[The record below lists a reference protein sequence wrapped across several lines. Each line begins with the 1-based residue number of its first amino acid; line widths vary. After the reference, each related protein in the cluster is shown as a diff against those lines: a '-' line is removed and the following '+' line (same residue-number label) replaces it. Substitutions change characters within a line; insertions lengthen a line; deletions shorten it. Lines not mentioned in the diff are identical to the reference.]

1 MIQTGWQP
9 ALWFVT
15 LVAPVLLF
23 ILPGLA
29 LLRLW
34 RGAAALTFLEQ
45 VALALGIG
53 LALYP
58 VLLLWADLFGLKPG
72 PLLVWSIPLL
82 SLPLLG
88 WTFVRQNPPIERAA
102 WRSRESG
109 GNGWPLVTGYFVV
122 VALLGVRLHTITG
135 LSVPLWGDSLH
146 HTMITQLMVEQGG
159 LFSSWQP
166 YANLET
172 MTYHFGFHSQIAAMI
187 WLTGLEAPEAVLI
200 GGQLANAAAVFTLY
214 PLALHLGRS
223 RWAGVVALLVAG
235 LLAPMPMFYVNWG
248 RYTQLA
254 GQIILPVAITCLW
267 FYLASHEHA
276 KALLGLTILSMA
288 GLFLTHYRVIIFA
301 VCFVPAYLLVSG
313 TWSMWRTLGLRLLL
327 VGTGVGVL
335 VAPWVMRMLES
346 LLFPLL
352 SAIVAAS
359 ASGGANAIRAE
370 TINNAVGH
378 PFSYLPVLIWY
389 GMLIVVFWALWRRER
404 AVLVVALWWLGA
416 LLVVNPQRLGLPG
429 AGTITNFA
437 LFIAAYIPAALL
449 LGAAAGWLLRRFR
462 APVVPAGV
470 ALILGSLSLW
480 GISLRT
486 HDLDTVNFALVMPE
500 DRTAMAW
507 IETHTPQEARF
518 LVNGY
523 FHNETSL
530 LGSDAG
536 WWIPL
541 LAHRQTTLPP
551 MIYVAEQGSQPN
563 YAQWVN
569 ELYATMNDQGL
580 DHPETLNLLHERDI
594 SYVYIGQRQG
604 LVGIPN
610 PSRVLDPEVLSDSP
624 HFTLLYHEDQV
635 WIFAVQ
641 PDE

>member
-1 MIQTGWQP
+1 MELISQAHNWLLML
-9 ALWFVT
+9 AS
-15 LVAPVLLF
+15 AALLF
-23 ILPGLA
+23 VLPGLA

-34 RGAAALTFLEQ
+34 RGAAALTILEQ
-45 VALALGIG
+45 AALALGIG
-53 LALYP
+53 LSLYP
-58 VLLLWADLFGLKPG
+58 VLLLWGDLLGMKPG
-72 PLLVWSIPLL
+72 MLLAWSVPLL

-88 WTFVRQNPPIERAA
+88 WTFVRRNPPIEREA
-102 WRSRESG
+102 WRIREPG
-109 GNGWPLVTGYFVV
+109 GNVWPLVMVLFVGF
-122 VALLGVRLHTITG
+122 ALLGVRLHTITD

-146 HTMITQLMVEQGG
+146 HTMITQVMVEQGG

-254 GQIILPVAITCLW
+254 GQIILPVAIACLW
-267 FYLASHEHA
+267 CYLASREHS

-313 TWSMWRTLGLRLLL
+313 KLSGWRTFGIRLLL

-335 VAPWVMRMLES
+335 VAPWLMRMLES

-359 ASGGANAIRAE
+359 ASGGTNAIRAE
-370 TINNAVGH
+370 TINNAIGH
-378 PFSYLPVLIWY
+378 PFSYLPALLWY
-389 GMLIVVFWALWRRER
+389 GMLIALFWALWRRER
-404 AVLVVALWWLGA
+404 AVLVVAIWWLGA
-416 LLVVNPQRLGLPG
+416 LLVVNPQHLGLPG

-449 LGAAAGWLLRRFR
+449 LGAAGGWLLHRIR
-462 APVVPAGV
+462 APVVLAGIS
-470 ALILGSLSLW
+470 LILGGLSLW
-480 GISLRT
+480 GISLRA
-486 HDLDTVNFALVMPE
+486 HDLDTINFALVMPE

-523 FHNETSL
+523 FHNEASL
-530 LGSDAG
+530 LGGDAG

-551 MIYVAEQGSQPN
+551 MIYVAEQGPRPD

-569 ELYATMNDQGL
+569 ELYATIDDRGL
-580 DHPETLNLLHERDI
+580 DHPETLNLLREREI
-594 SYVYIGQRQG
+594 AYVYIGQRQG
-604 LVGIPN
+604 LVGN
-610 PSRVLDPEVLSDSP
+610 PDPTQVLDPEVLGDSP
-624 HFTLLYHEDQV
+624 HFTPLYHEDQV

-641 PDE
+641 ADD